1 MPQRES
7 TELSSVETA
16 IAKGQAIYPE
26 LLLLK
31 KECNKGPMLAVT
43 PQKMHHV
50 SGCEYMSV
58 ARILFNPEEPSSFTY
73 DLQILLIPI
82 ETGSTTNL
90 DQYIKRCSVQVLPWI
105 R

>member
-1 MPQRES
+1 MSQRES

-31 KECNKGPMLAVT
+31 KECNKGPMLEVT

-50 SGCEYMSV
+50 SGCGYMSV
-58 ARILFNPEEPSSFTY
+58 ALFNPEEPSSFTY
-73 DLQILLIPI
+73 DLQILLTPI

-90 DQYIKRCSVQVLPWI
+90 DQFILDIKWCSVQVLP
-105 R
+105 

>member
-16 IAKGQAIYPE
+16 IAKGQAIYPK

-31 KECNKGPMLAVT
+31 KECNKGPMLEVT

-50 SGCEYMSV
+50 SGCGYMSV
-58 ARILFNPEEPSSFTY
+58 ARILFNPEQPSSFTY
-73 DLQILLIPI
+73 NLQILLTPI

-90 DQYIKRCSVQVLPWI
+90 DQFISVYSKI
-105 R
+105 